1 MVRIYSSIPFYKVV
15 NSKMIVTLVL
25 EESAIKTLDVQV
37 LHKAIDQTLEQ
48 LKQQS
53 DRFAQVQKAVRRSHH
68 LMMP

>member
-1 MVRIYSSIPFYKVV
+1 
-15 NSKMIVTLVL
+15 MIVTLVL